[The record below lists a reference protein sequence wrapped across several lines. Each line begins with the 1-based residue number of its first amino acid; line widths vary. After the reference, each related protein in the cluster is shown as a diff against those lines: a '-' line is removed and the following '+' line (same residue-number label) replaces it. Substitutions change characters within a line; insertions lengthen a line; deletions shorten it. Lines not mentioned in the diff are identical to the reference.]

1 MEVTFNDPV
10 LRLICEDDDVTT
22 ETYGESIAYAIHNR
36 IADFEAAISLNDII
50 IGQLTQLNDTIFRIN
65 LNDNY
70 VLYFSPVNKKI
81 NQNAQG
87 ELNRGSVNRIKLLS
101 IEPHII
107 TQ

>member
-1 MEVTFNDPV
+1 MEVTFNDPG

-36 IADFEAAISLNDII
+36 IADFEAAISLDDII
-50 IGQLTQLNDTIFRIN
+50 IGQLTQLDGTIFRIN

-70 VLYFSPVNKKI
+70 ALYFSAVNKKI
-81 NQNAQG
+81 TQNAQG
-87 ELNRGSVNRIKLLS
+87 EINKESVNRIKLMS
-101 IEPHII
+101 IELHII